1 MKEYYNQILNL
12 LKDDARISIEEIAK
26 VLNLKAG
33 EVEGAIDEMIADGI
47 IVKYSTIVNGEKL
60 QQDAVSAF
68 IEVRVTPQ
76 KDMGFDQIAEEIAA
90 YKEVKSL
97 YLMSGGYDL
106 AVIAE
111 GSNLREI
118 SNFVHEK
125 LAVID
130 NVTSTAT
137 HFMLKCYKLEGVL
150 LDGDLTEKR
159 LLVQP

>member
-12 LKDDARISIEEIAK
+12 LKDDARISTEDMSK
-26 VLNLKAG
+26 VLGLAIG
-33 EVEGAIDEMIADGI
+33 DVESAIDEMIAEGI
-47 IVKYSTIVNGEKL
+47 IVKYSTIINGEKL
-60 QQDAVSAF
+60 QRDLVSAL

-111 GSNLREI
+111 GSSLREI

-125 LAVID
+125 LAIIE

-137 HFMLKCYKLEGVL
+137 HFMLKSYKLEGVI

-159 LLVQP
+159 LPVQP